1 MPNAERAVVPPCAA
15 EGAAMIKELDDVV
28 LRVDLPQAGLAAG
41 DVGTVVLVHRGG
53 DGFEVEFTAL
63 NGETV
68 AVVTLR
74 ANEVRPVGRREIS
87 HVRDLVPA

>member
-1 MPNAERAVVPPCAA
+1 
-15 EGAAMIKELDDVV
+15 MIKELDDVV
-28 LRVDLPQAGLAAG
+28 LRIDLPQAGLAAG

-53 DGFEVEFTAL
+53 DGFEVEFTTL

-74 ANEVRPVGRREIS
+74 ADEVRPVGRREIS